1 MQPHRDRYWLNA
13 KPDERKDD
21 RITEVC
27 GVYHKALQTEQEIN
41 FSVDEATGI
50 QALQRIAPDL
60 PMKPG
65 KPQAREFEYKRN
77 GTQTLIAGINVASG
91 KVQGVC
97 GDTRCYVARQLAVL
111 VARYLSREHKAG
123 APP

>member
-50 QALQRIAPDL
+50 QALERIAPDL

-123 APP
+123 APL